1 MLQSVS
7 DSNIPVLV
15 FGVVAGWTLIETAT
29 GMIHALLERLDHSL
43 EEKNQE
49 PLSPKKRGII
59 TAAILVVAIFFSKIG
74 IINLISMGYSAL
86 AYGFILFYLLPLVT
100 VGLYKVIKNGKVPK
114 KD

>member
-1 MLQSVS
+1 MLYWNVW
-7 DSNIPVLV
+7 I
-15 FGVVAGWTLIETAT
+15 TAWKK
-29 GMIHALLERLDHSL
+29 
-43 EEKNQE
+43 KNQE